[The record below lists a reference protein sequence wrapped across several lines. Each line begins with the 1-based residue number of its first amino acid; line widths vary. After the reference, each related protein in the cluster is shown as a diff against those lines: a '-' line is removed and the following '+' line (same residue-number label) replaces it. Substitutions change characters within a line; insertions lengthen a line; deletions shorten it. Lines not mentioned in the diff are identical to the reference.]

1 MTERGAAA
9 AGAFGAGRSQ
19 LHPEPPGATADVH
32 RAILQAL
39 KDSGVSLAAC
49 LPDDW
54 VAPLADLLDAEP
66 TIASVRVAREPE
78 IVGICSGAFFGGA
91 RAVGVLG
98 ATGFLTCV
106 SELATLNL
114 RHGIPLFLIVSMR
127 GGVHDLQVF
136 QEVQGRLLVPL
147 LETLGLPYLVLD
159 TPEKIA
165 LIPEAYQYGR
175 LQKRPYVVA
184 LTKSLITGKL
194 SDR

>member
-1 MTERGAAA
+1 MTERGT
-9 AGAFGAGRSQ
+9 AGALDARGSQ
-19 LHPEPPGATADVH
+19 PHAAPPGPTVDVH

-98 ATGFLTCV
+98 ATGFLT
-106 SELATLNL
+106 
-114 RHGIPLFLIVSMR
+114 
-127 GGVHDLQVF
+127 
-136 QEVQGRLLVPL
+136 
-147 LETLGLPYLVLD
+147 
-159 TPEKIA
+159 
-165 LIPEAYQYGR
+165 
-175 LQKRPYVVA
+175 
-184 LTKSLITGKL
+184 
-194 SDR
+194 